1 MNSAPRRAMAAGTT
15 VPAGTIAAVGDQQNI
30 GFPQG
35 GPLRVWINEN
45 GTASRSL
52 LPVPT
57 APSMGAAGE
66 WASPVVIGSNSS
78 GAAMAP
84 PVVAVSAAATAAVA
98 MPIRTIFF
106 IDDTSC
112 SSAVCSP

>member
-1 MNSAPRRAMAAGTT
+1 MAAGTT

-57 APSMGAAGE
+57 APSMGGEQRLRAPSGPPSEPDRLVEAALIR
-66 WASPVVIGSNSS
+66 VS
-78 GAAMAP
+78 GITL
-84 PVVAVSAAATAAVA
+84 SAG
-98 MPIRTIFF
+98 P
-106 IDDTSC
+106 
-112 SSAVCSP
+112 